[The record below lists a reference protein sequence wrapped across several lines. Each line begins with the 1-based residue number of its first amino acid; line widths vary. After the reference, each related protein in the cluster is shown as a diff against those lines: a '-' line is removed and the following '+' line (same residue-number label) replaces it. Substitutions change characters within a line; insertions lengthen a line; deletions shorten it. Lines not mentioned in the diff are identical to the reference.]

1 MVEKNNK
8 IFNRLCSHRLISES
22 VLKILSSFKKV
33 TNLGKLYFL
42 PKIHKRLANAQGRPV
57 ISNSCTPTEKV
68 SEYLDFLLNPVMQDG
83 WSYLK
88 EIGDFLKKIKRLGK
102 IPEGAILVTADVV
115 GPYPDI
121 PHHLGLQLMKQAL
134 MKQAFVN
141 YLLKRY
147 FNGFVLKN
155 NYSEFNEKVCKQI
168 SEAATGTKFAPLYAC
183 IFMDEMEISFLK
195 TQQLQSFICLRYT
208 DDIFFTWTHGGEQL
222 NLFLKDLYEFHPNL
236 KFTYQMSQNSF
247 DF

>member
-1 MVEKNNK
+1 M
-8 IFNRLCSHRLISES
+8 
-22 VLKILSSFKKV
+22 LKILSSFKKV

-195 TQQLQSFICLRYT
+195 TQQLQPFICLRYT
-208 DDIFFTWTHGGEQL
+208 DDILFTWTQGEEQL